1 MESFFQDIRITD
13 LDTNKSH
20 DLPSQDGTHRIYLTL
35 SSAPPAT
42 WRDIFH
48 RERATPRSSI
58 WRNAIIESMFIVIT
72 CTPEELEKHHLKF
85 LKEDVNKT
93 NKKNINCQLQKK
105 KNSLQGF
112 IKARKNG
119 KNGWKSYVIDCN
131 LISIPRSESVV

>member
-1 MESFFQDIRITD
+1 VESSFQDIRITG
-13 LDTNKSH
+13 LDTNKSQ

-72 CTPEELEKHHLKF
+72 CTPDELEKHHLKF
-85 LKEDVNKT
+85 LKEDVNNT
-93 NKKNINCQLQKK
+93 NEKYKLSIAEKED
-105 KNSLQGF
+105 SLQGF
-112 IKARKNG
+112 IKARRSG
-119 KNGWKSYVIDCN
+119 KNDWKSCVID
-131 LISIPRSESVV
+131 